1 MTTKVLSG
9 ERPERPRDPTLTDGL
24 WDLTQRCLDQDPQR
38 RPEITEV
45 VCDLSRALIARQ
57 DHTDAADTTRA
68 DDTTLG
74 GTKQWEPPCQASSP
88 TIPFQDTPVG
98 LKGTRSTVLACRLRR
113 RPKLKRSS
121 LESLLASDRA
131 CGIKSEESR
140 RRFSSI
146 KLGDLN
152 VSMGV
157 QFTPSDFR
165 KSLRRAG
172 LWLLTCGAS
181 FAQNHR
187 NCHSEKQ
194 GTMSA

>member
-24 WDLTQRCLDQDPQR
+24 WDMTQRCLDQDPRR

-45 VCDLSRALIARQ
+45 VCELSRLLVTRQ
-57 DHTDAADTTRA
+57 DHTDAADITRA
-68 DDTTLG
+68 GDIALG
-74 GTKQWEPPCQASSP
+74 GTKQWEPPYHVSS
-88 TIPFQDTPVG
+88 TAIPFQDTPAG
-98 LKGTRSTVLACRLRR
+98 SKGTRSPIFAWRLRR
-113 RPKLKRSS
+113 RHKLKTSI
-121 LESLLASDRA
+121 ESLPASDRV
-131 CGIKSEESR
+131 CDIKSEESSHRLR
-140 RRFSSI
+140 RI
-146 KLGDLN
+146 KLGDLT
-152 VSMGV
+152 VPMGV

-165 KSLRRAG
+165 GSLRRAG